1 MPRFT
6 PPTSVARRNCNS
18 TCRMGWGW
26 RVLYRDR
33 SERTGALEHPIAAG
47 TTTIVASCRGVSR
60 GHRRAGG
67 AGEERWAGPQ
77 FVHGVSQLVMLQ
89 MTGDWGIHSPAL
101 SCLNPQARQSTGVI
115 TGGVRF
121 LWVPR
126 EQNWV
131 ANQRASGI
139 ASGALALLVCV
150 STAPAGVP
158 APLRKHP
165 AGPNAAA
172 HASFKGC
179 MRPRV
184 GAPT

>member
-1 MPRFT
+1 M
-6 PPTSVARRNCNS
+6 
-18 TCRMGWGW
+18 
-26 RVLYRDR
+26 
-33 SERTGALEHPIAAG
+33 
-47 TTTIVASCRGVSR
+47 
-60 GHRRAGG
+60 
-67 AGEERWAGPQ
+67 
-77 FVHGVSQLVMLQ
+77 HGVSQLVMLQ

-184 GAPT
+184 GAPTAHAPPCACPIWPPEPDRSVARAARSHFPAISLGRLKARGRSALDAELGCSLTGDPHKI